1 MKDLT
6 EFKNRQIEALQKE
19 VAELNRIKYQY
30 ATWIQELSDPNTPQE
45 YVQQVLEEII
55 KTY

>member
-30 ATWIQELSDPNTPQE
+30 ATWIQELADTDTPQE
-45 YVQQVLEEII
+45 YKNEVLREVI
-55 KTY
+55 KNY